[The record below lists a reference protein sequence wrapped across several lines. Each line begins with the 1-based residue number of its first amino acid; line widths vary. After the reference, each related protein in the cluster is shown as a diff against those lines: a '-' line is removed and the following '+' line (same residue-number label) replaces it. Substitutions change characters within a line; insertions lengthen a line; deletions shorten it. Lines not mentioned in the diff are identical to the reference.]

1 MQVNSYVKS
10 SRSERGVTLVELM
23 VAMVIGLILAV
34 AASAIYLYSKQNYN
48 SSSETT
54 QMEEN
59 GRFALNLLSQYI
71 KTAGFVVINPAS
83 QRPQAP
89 LDNKIFGCSFGM
101 VSPTTATTAADI
113 ACQTSTP
120 AGAMRPESIATFFET
135 DAYSSSGAV
144 YQGFDCLGLSSIPQG
159 GVSNIVRSYF
169 FVAPTTVQTP
179 DGTVSM
185 GQLSCLSDRTPLAA
199 ASPTFQVQPLIP
211 GVEQIAF
218 LYQLPSTAD
227 PDVAQSGYTA
237 TSITTAQW
245 PTVLAV
251 DVCVLTKSI
260 QASGND
266 SGTVYTDCYG
276 NNIAATPSTIYRT
289 FRTTVRLRNKSSV

>member
-1 MQVNSYVKS
+1 M
-10 SRSERGVTLVELM
+10 ELM

-71 KTAGFVVINPAS
+71 RTAGFVVINPAS
-83 QRPQAP
+83 TRPQAP

-101 VSPTTATTAADI
+101 VNPTAASTTADI
-113 ACQTSTP
+113 ACRTTAQ
-120 AGAMRPESIATFFET
+120 AGTMRSESIATFFET
-135 DAYSSSGAV
+135 DSYASSGSI

-179 DGTVSM
+179 TGTVSM

-199 ASPTFQVQPLIP
+199 ASPTFQIQPLIP
-211 GVEQIAF
+211 GVEQITF
-218 LYQLPSTAD
+218 LYQLPSTTD
-227 PDVAQSGYTA
+227 PDVAQSGYAANTL
-237 TSITTAQW
+237 TTAQW

-260 QASGND
+260 QATGND
-266 SGTVYTDCYG
+266 SGTTYQDCYG
-276 NNIAATPSTIYRT
+276 NNIAATANSVYRT